1 MAEPSKELTV
11 SQQINNLAPQFKAAL
26 PPHIPVERF
35 VRIVLTAVNSTP
47 ALQSADRRSLFE
59 AAMKC
64 AADGLVPDGRDA
76 AFVIYGAKVV
86 YMPMVWGIVKK
97 VRNSGELAE
106 ITSHVVHANDDFV
119 YEFGDSEG
127 IGHKP
132 KFSDRGAPIGA
143 YAIAKTKDGA
153 IYREYMTAE
162 EINAVKEISKAK
174 NSGPWAGPFYLE
186 MWRKTVIRRL
196 AKRLPMSTDLEDFMR
211 RDDDMYDLEKTRHR
225 DLSSALESLEA
236 PSPTNKSPEPTP
248 TDEQKTH
255 EPADIESVEEP
266 AKKEIDAEP
275 KEPRQSSEST
285 KVGTPKPQGEI
296 TVESLVATVNSVTS
310 QNWEEVFRR
319 VSKGI
324 AQLKSPEDKLE
335 VTKAMNRKKAEL

>member
-1 MAEPSKELTV
+1 MAEASKELTV
-11 SQQINNLAPQFKAAL
+11 AQQINNLAPQFKVAL

-76 AFVIYGAKVV
+76 AFVIYGGKVV

-106 ITSHVVHANDDFV
+106 IASHVVHANDEFT
-119 YEFGDSEG
+119 YEFGDNER
-127 IGHKP
+127 IIHKP
-132 KFSDRGAPIGA
+132 EFADRGAPIGA

-162 EINAVKEISKAK
+162 EINAVRDISKAK
-174 NSGPWAGPFYLE
+174 GGPWFGPFYLE

-196 AKRLPMSTDLEDFMR
+196 AKRLPMSTYLEDFMR
-211 RDDDMYDLEKTRHR
+211 RDDDMYDLEKSRQR
-225 DLSSALESLEA
+225 DLSSALASLEA
-236 PSPTNKSPEPTP
+236 TPSSTSDSQPLAQEKSQGAEPTSQ
-248 TDEQKTH
+248 EA
-255 EPADIESVEEP
+255 EES
-266 AKKEIDAEP
+266 KKVSDEP
-275 KEPRQSSEST
+275 KEKKKETTQDG
-285 KVGTPKPQGEI
+285 V
-296 TVESLVATVNSVTS
+296 TVESLVATVESATS
-310 QNWEEVFRR
+310 QNWEEIFKR
-319 VSKGI
+319 VNKNLN
-324 AQLKSPEDKLE
+324 QLKSAEDKLE

>member
-1 MAEPSKELTV
+1 MAEASKELTV
-11 SQQINNLAPQFKAAL
+11 AQQINNLAPQFKAAL

-47 ALQSADRRSLFE
+47 ALQTADRRSLFE

-76 AFVIYGAKVV
+76 AFVIYGGKAV

-106 ITSHVVHANDDFV
+106 IASHVVHANDEFI
-119 YEFGDSEG
+119 YEFGDNER
-127 IGHKP
+127 IVHKP
-132 KFSDRGAPIGA
+132 KFADRGAPIGA

-162 EINAVKEISKAK
+162 EINAVREISKAK

-211 RDDDMYDLEKTRHR
+211 RDDDMYDLEKTRQR
-225 DLSSALESLEA
+225 DLSSALASLEA
-236 PSPTNKSPEPTP
+236 TPVVDAQPMAQGEPQGTEPTSQEAE
-248 TDEQKTH
+248 D
-255 EPADIESVEEP
+255 
-266 AKKEIDAEP
+266 AKKVSGKPQEEKTK
-275 KEPRQSSEST
+275 KEDKPT
-285 KVGTPKPQGEI
+285 PQGEF
-296 TVESLVATVNSVTS
+296 TVESLVATVESATS
-310 QNWEEVFRR
+310 QNWEEIFKR
-319 VSKGI
+319 VSKNLN
-324 AQLKSPEDKLE
+324 QLKAPDEKLE